1 MKDKAIGIDIGGTKI
16 YVGVID
22 KKTGIVDDYI
32 LFLKKDKNS
41 QDIIQTINAQI
52 ASYYNQ
58 YQYEFPVGIA
68 IAELVDNQGRICSE
82 YTYDWIGKE
91 SAFKGKSV
99 IFESDV
105 RAASL
110 AEVTFGTAK
119 NVTSNIYIS
128 LGTGLSYCF
137 IQDGKIWRGHNGNAI
152 HFATSPLFFPISE
165 NPFNNPPQ
173 TITYEDFIGGKGFN
187 KAIEELYGKEFN
199 SEKWIEKLNEHNEQS
214 KNIAQYHAQYLGGLL
229 AQLVNILDPEQIIIG
244 GGFGIALKNSPYR
257 DFLTECITQN
267 IIHNAHQKTLINWA
281 KLESFSALIGAALS
295 T

>member
-152 HFATSPLFFPISE
+152 HFATSPLFS
-165 NPFNNPPQ
+165 
-173 TITYEDFIGGKGFN
+173 
-187 KAIEELYGKEFN
+187 LYPKIRLIIRP
-199 SEKWIEKLNEHNEQS
+199 KQLLTKIL
-214 KNIAQYHAQYLGGLL
+214 LG
-229 AQLVNILDPEQIIIG
+229 V
-244 GGFGIALKNSPYR
+244 KV
-257 DFLTECITQN
+257 LT
-267 IIHNAHQKTLINWA
+267 KP
-281 KLESFSALIGAALS
+281 
-295 T
+295 